1 MTDTALPLTGVRVV
15 ELGHFIAA
23 PFCTR
28 VMADM
33 GADVIKVEPPV
44 KGDPVRRWG
53 MQVDG
58 KAPWWSLHGRNK
70 KSLTLNLKHPKAREI
85 VLSLV
90 ATAEIVV
97 ENFRPGQLESFG
109 LGPEDLAKARP
120 GIVLVRISGYGQT
133 GPEKARASFGVIG
146 EAQGGLR
153 YLCDHPPGT
162 SDLPPVRTG
171 ISIGDSVAG
180 LYGVGGA
187 LAALIRQ
194 RAEGGT
200 DARVVDVALNESVFT
215 LLEGSLPEYSYDG
228 TIRQPTGST
237 LPTNAPSN
245 AYRSSDGVWV
255 LIAANSD
262 PLFARLS
269 RLIGRPD
276 LPTDPRYADNPS
288 RVAHARDLDMM
299 IGDWAAEKTAAEITA
314 AMEKAD
320 IPCTR
325 VATIADCAK
334 DPQFIARDMVHDV
347 TDPNFG
353 TLSHPGAVP
362 VFGGIDRKAAVR
374 WTGSD
379 VGEHTAE
386 LLAELGLAEEEITAL
401 KEENL
406 I

>member
-1 MTDTALPLTGVRVV
+1 MTDSSLPLAGVRVV

-33 GADVIKVEPPV
+33 GAEVIKVEPPV

-58 KAPWWSLHGRNK
+58 KAPWWSVHGRNK
-70 KSLTLNLKHPKAREI
+70 KSVTLNLKHPKAREI
-85 VLSLV
+85 VLGLV
-90 ATAEIVV
+90 ASAEIVV

-109 LGPEDLAKARP
+109 LGPEDLATARP

-187 LAALIRQ
+187 LAALLRQ
-194 RAEGGT
+194 RSEGGAA
-200 DARVVDVALNESVFT
+200 ARVVDVALNESVFS
-215 LLEGSLPEYSYDG
+215 LLEGSLPEYSFDG

-245 AYRSSDGVWV
+245 AYRALDGVWV

-262 PLFARLS
+262 PLFAKLS
-269 RLIGRPD
+269 RLIGKPD
-276 LPTDPRYADNPS
+276 LPGDPRYADNPS
-288 RVAHARDLDMM
+288 RVAHARELDMM
-299 IGDWAAEKTAAEITA
+299 IGDWAAGRTADVIVA
-314 AMEKAD
+314 AMEAAD

-325 VATIADCAK
+325 VATIADCAA
-334 DPQFIARDMVHDV
+334 DPQFLARDMVHDV
-347 TDPNFG
+347 EDPTFG
-353 TLSHPGAVP
+353 TISHPGAVP
-362 VFGGIDRKAAVR
+362 VFAGTDRKAAVR
-374 WTGSD
+374 WTGPS
-379 VGEHTAE
+379 VGEHTE
-386 LLAELGLAEEEITAL
+386 DLLAELGIGEAEIKSL
-401 KEENL
+401 REENL